1 MFITFSKP
9 MRMML
14 SHIVHAMKEIDENN
28 ITFALTA
35 NQHQQIYNRFMH
47 KASEFEKET
56 RTLLSDPNSMRSCLG
71 KIEVE
76 DQGGF
81 QIIVI

>member
-1 MFITFSKP
+1 
-9 MRMML
+9 
-14 SHIVHAMKEIDENN
+14 MKEIDENN

-56 RTLLSDPNSMRSCLG
+56 RTLLSDPNSM
-71 KIEVE
+71 
-76 DQGGF
+76 
-81 QIIVI
+81 

>member
-1 MFITFSKP
+1 
-9 MRMML
+9 MRTIL
-14 SHIVHAMKEIDENN
+14 H
-28 ITFALTA
+28 LLLL
-35 NQHQQIYNRFMH
+35 QINTNRFMH

>member
-1 MFITFSKP
+1 
-9 MRMML
+9 
-14 SHIVHAMKEIDENN
+14 MKEIDENN

-76 DQGGF
+76 DHCLLYTSDAAD
-81 QIIVI
+81 

>member
-1 MFITFSKP
+1 
-9 MRMML
+9 
-14 SHIVHAMKEIDENN
+14 MKEIDENN

-76 DQGGF
+76 DKGGF